1 MKKLLKNLV
10 LASFLLVTVST
21 FGQTMKEYQSQ
32 SIDIDKLPE
41 YVVIA
46 LETNGRLLGPR
57 NIFINGRKSSYEDAL
72 KELQDVITD
81 RKKLNIRTQT
91 DLLNAM
97 LGFGFEYKD
106 AYGPRTGLM
115 VHIVFRKQEKYR
127 TSE

>member
-10 LASFLLVTVST
+10 LVTFFFTAVST

-46 LETNGRLLGPR
+46 LETNGRILGPR
-57 NIFINGRKSSYEDAL
+57 NIFVNARRSPYEDAL
-72 KELQDVITD
+72 KELQDVISD
-81 RKKLNIRTQT
+81 RKKLNVRTQT

-127 TSE
+127 KTE